1 MKIGI
6 ITGASSGLGKEFAKQ
21 IEAFKECDELWL
33 VARRE
38 ERLNALAETLMTK
51 CRVFPFDL
59 TDPKNIDD
67 LAAAVKTSG
76 ATVAYLVNAAGFGK
90 FGDYS
95 EVSRENIRGM
105 IDLNARAVADVTAA
119 LIPYTKRGSHIIEV
133 ASISAYLPLEN
144 LSVYAAT
151 KAFVLSYSY
160 ALRAELKKKGVTVT
174 AVAPG
179 WIDTEFA
186 AVAHNGEGVNG
197 PRDLKPITTPDKV
210 VKKALR
216 AALKNKP
223 VSILGGTWKAMHV
236 MSKILPRRFSMA
248 FWHMLQKRK

>member
-1 MKIGI
+1 MKIAI
-6 ITGASSGLGKEFAKQ
+6 ITGASSGLGKEFARQ

-38 ERLNALAETLMTK
+38 DRLNALAETLHTK
-51 CRVFPFDL
+51 CRVFSLDL
-59 TDPKNIDD
+59 TDPQSADD
-67 LAAAVKTSG
+67 LAFAVETSG

-95 EVSRENIRGM
+95 EVSRENVRGM
-105 IDLNARAVADVTAA
+105 IDLNARALADVTIAM
-119 LIPYTKRGSHIIEV
+119 IPFMKKGSHIIEI

-151 KAFVLSYSY
+151 KSFVLSYSY
-160 ALRAELKKKGVTVT
+160 SLRAELKSRGITVT

-186 AVAHNGEGVNG
+186 AVAHNGNDVNG

-210 VKKALR
+210 VKRALR
-216 AALKNKP
+216 ASLKNKP
-223 VSILGGTWKAMHV
+223 VSIYGGTWKAMHV
-236 MSKILPRRFSMA
+236 MSKIFPRRFAML
-248 FWHMLQKRK
+248 FWHGLQKRK